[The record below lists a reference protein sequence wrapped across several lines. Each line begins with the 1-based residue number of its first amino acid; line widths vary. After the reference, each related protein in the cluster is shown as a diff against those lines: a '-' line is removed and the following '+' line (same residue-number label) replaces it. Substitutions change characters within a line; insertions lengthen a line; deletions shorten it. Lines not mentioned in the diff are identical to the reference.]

1 MVAATT
7 QTSSLKLRNMAETLA
22 PSFARDGRRHRLTKH
37 LVPNAKTFAARWQLS
52 DAQLVLTLTF
62 GAASAPHSPAHPTNE
77 NGQVISKSDKAVA
90 ATTDWRRNHNA
101 RAIPLQIVV
110 PIWATLPANDVIC

>member
-1 MVAATT
+1 MVAVTT

-22 PSFARDGRRHRLTKH
+22 PCFARDGRRHRLTKH

-77 NGQVISKSDKAVA
+77 NGQG
-90 ATTDWRRNHNA
+90 HQ
-101 RAIPLQIVV
+101 QIR
-110 PIWATLPANDVIC
+110 